1 MYLIIYIIKVNLNN
15 LKNNKKYMHLWKEIV
30 TFILKLIKNL
40 KKLSV
45 INRFNKEWIVTEK

>member
-45 INRFNKEWIVTEK
+45 INRFNKE